1 MRGLAMLRFYRGAMV
16 GAACLALT
24 LTASGCSKKDNAATV
39 ETSSGAAAS
48 TPVSVTD
55 VKVGRALGADKRLTD
70 ETDKF
75 RPADVIYAVVE
86 TQGTAP
92 NAVLQAHWTY
102 QDGQVVDET
111 SRNISA
117 AGEDVTEFHVSKPSG
132 WPKGKYTV
140 QILLNGAPVKSKDF
154 EVK

>member
-1 MRGLAMLRFYRGAMV
+1 MRRLTMLRYYRGAIV
-16 GAACLALT
+16 WAACLT
-24 LTASGCSKKDNAATV
+24 LTASGCAKKDKAATV
-39 ETSSGAAAS
+39 ETASGAVAS

-55 VKVGRALGADKRLTD
+55 VKLGRGLGADKRLTD
-70 ETDKF
+70 QTDKF

-92 NAVLQAHWTY
+92 NTALQARWTY
-102 QDGQVVDET
+102 QDGQVVNEA

-117 AGEDVTEFHVSKPSG
+117 AGEDVTEFHISKPSG

-140 QILLNGAPVKSKDF
+140 QILLTGASVESKEF

>member
-1 MRGLAMLRFYRGAMV
+1 MLRYYRGAIV

-24 LTASGCSKKDNAATV
+24 LTASGCGKKDNAATV
-39 ETSSGAAAS
+39 ETASGATAS
-48 TPVSVTD
+48 APVSVTD

-102 QDGQVVDET
+102 QDGQVVDES

-117 AGEDVTEFHVSKPSG
+117 AGEDITEFHVSKPSG

-140 QILLNGAPVKSKDF
+140 QIFLNGAPVKSKDF

>member
-1 MRGLAMLRFYRGAMV
+1 MLRYYRGAMV

-39 ETSSGAAAS
+39 ETSSGAATS

-55 VKVGRALGADKRLTD
+55 VKLGRALGADKRLTD

-102 QDGQVVDET
+102 QDGQVVDE
-111 SRNISA
+111 SSHNIAA

-132 WPKGKYTV
+132 WPRGKYTV

>member
-1 MRGLAMLRFYRGAMV
+1 MLRYYRGAIV

-24 LTASGCSKKDNAATV
+24 VTASGCSKKDNAATV
-39 ETSSGAAAS
+39 ETASGAAVS
-48 TPVSVTD
+48 TPVSVTE

-102 QDGQVVDET
+102 QDGQVVDES

>member
-1 MRGLAMLRFYRGAMV
+1 MLRYYRGAIV
-16 GAACLALT
+16 WAACLT
-24 LTASGCSKKDNAATV
+24 LTASGCAKKDKAATV
-39 ETSSGAAAS
+39 ETTSGAVAS

-55 VKVGRALGADKRLTD
+55 MKLGRGLGADKRLTD

-86 TQGTAP
+86 TQGAGPNTA
-92 NAVLQAHWTY
+92 LQARWTY
-102 QDGQVVDET
+102 QDGQVVNEA

-117 AGEDVTEFHVSKPSG
+117 AGEDVTEFHISKPSG

-140 QILLNGAPVKSKDF
+140 QILLNGAPVKSKEF

>member
-1 MRGLAMLRFYRGAMV
+1 MLRYYRGTIV
-16 GAACLALT
+16 WAACLT
-24 LTASGCSKKDNAATV
+24 LTVSGCGKKDNAATV
-39 ETSSGAAAS
+39 ETASGAVANA
-48 TPVSVTD
+48 PVSVTG
-55 VKVGRALGADKRLTD
+55 VKVGRAIGPDKRLTD

-92 NAVLQAHWTY
+92 SAALKARWTY
-102 QDGQVVDET
+102 QDGQLVDES
-111 SRNISA
+111 SRSISA
-117 AGEDVTEFHVSKPSG
+117 AGDDVTEFHISKPSG

-140 QILLNGAPVKSKDF
+140 QVVLNGAPVQSKQF

>member
-1 MRGLAMLRFYRGAMV
+1 V
-16 GAACLALT
+16 WAACLT
-24 LTASGCSKKDNAATV
+24 LTASACAKKDKAATV
-39 ETSSGAAAS
+39 ETTSGATAS
-48 TPVSVTD
+48 TAVSVTD
-55 VKVGRALGADKRLTD
+55 VKLGRTLGADKRLTD

-92 NAVLQAHWTY
+92 STALQARWTY
-102 QDGQVVDET
+102 QDGQVVNES

-117 AGEDVTEFHVSKPSG
+117 AGDDVTEFHISKPSG

-140 QILLNGAPVKSKDF
+140 QILLNGAPVKSKEF

>member
-1 MRGLAMLRFYRGAMV
+1 MIRYYRGAIV
-16 GAACLALT
+16 WATCLTLT
-24 LTASGCSKKDNAATV
+24 LTAAGCGKKDNAATV
-39 ETSSGAAAS
+39 ETASGAAAN

-92 NAVLQAHWTY
+92 NTALQARWTY
-102 QDGQVVDET
+102 QDGQVVDES

-117 AGEDVTEFHVSKPSG
+117 VGEDVTEFHISKPSG

-140 QILLNGAPVKSKDF
+140 HILLNGAPVQSKVF

>member
-1 MRGLAMLRFYRGAMV
+1 MPRYYRGAIV
-16 GAACLALT
+16 WAGCLALA
-24 LTASGCSKKDNAATV
+24 LTASGCGKKDSSAAV
-39 ETSSGAAAS
+39 ETASGAPAS

-55 VKVGRALGADKRLTD
+55 VKLGRALGADKRLTD

-92 NAVLQAHWTY
+92 NTALQARWTY
-102 QDGQVVDET
+102 QDGQVVDEA
-111 SRNISA
+111 SRTISA
-117 AGEDVTEFHVSKPSG
+117 GGEDVTEFHVSKPSG

-140 QILLNGAPVKSKDF
+140 QILLNGAPIQSKDF

>member
-1 MRGLAMLRFYRGAMV
+1 MRRLAMSRYYRGAIV
-16 GAACLALT
+16 WAACLT
-24 LTASGCSKKDNAATV
+24 LTASGCAKKDKAATV
-39 ETSSGAAAS
+39 ETTSGAVAS

-55 VKVGRALGADKRLTD
+55 VKLGRALGADKRLTD

-92 NAVLQAHWTY
+92 STALQARWTY
-102 QDGQVVDET
+102 QDGQVVNES

-117 AGEDVTEFHVSKPSG
+117 AGSDVTEFHISKPSG

-140 QILLNGAPVKSKDF
+140 QILLNGASVESKEF